1 MPKVTV
7 LMPVYNAGKFLREA
21 IDSILAQSFS
31 DFEFLIIDDEP
42 QGANKVV
49 GEQTLEPLIS

>member
-1 MPKVTV
+1 
-7 LMPVYNAGKFLREA
+7 MPVYNAGKFLREA